1 MNNRYDFVFLFDVKD
16 ANPNGDPDAGNLPRI
31 DPETNQ
37 GLVTDVCLK
46 RKIRN
51 YVLLTKGNK
60 DRFSIFVTEK
70 AILNEKIERAYTQSD
85 EVKTAIQQWD
95 EWKSDKKKAK
105 PERAYEDIA
114 KQWLCENF
122 FDIRTFGAVLNT
134 GDEQNIE
141 GVKNKLKMTA
151 GQVRGPAQIS
161 FARSIDPIVTQ
172 EHALTVVAA
181 RKKDKP
187 VEEQIGIQ
195 GRKFTVPYALYR
207 CQGIINPF
215 LAEQTFFSEGT
226 NRGERKDDDGSDL
239 ELLFNALENS
249 FQFDASSARPAG
261 SMAARGLF
269 IFKHDSQLGSAP
281 SHKLFDSV
289 VVKKKDSVDVPR
301 SFSDYEVTIDESA
314 LPKGVTLIRR
324 I

>member
-1 MNNRYDFVFLFDVKD
+1 MNNRYDFVFLFDAKD
-16 ANPNGDPDAGNLPRI
+16 ANPNGDPDAGNQPRL
-31 DPETNQ
+31 DPETNH

-46 RKIRN
+46 RKVRN
-51 YVLLTKGNK
+51 YVILTRHNEG
-60 DRFSIFVTEK
+60 RFSIFVTEK
-70 AILNEKIERAYTQSD
+70 AILNEKIERAYSESD
-85 EVKTAIQQWD
+85 EVKRAVAQWD
-95 EWKSDKKKAK
+95 NWKSNKKNPK

-134 GDEQNIE
+134 GEEQTIE
-141 GVKNKLKMTA
+141 GLKSKLKMTA
-151 GQVRGPAQIS
+151 GQVRGPVQLS
-161 FARSIDPIVTQ
+161 FSRSIDPIVPL

-215 LAEQTFFSEGT
+215 LAEQTFFTEGT
-226 NRGERKDDDGSDL
+226 NRGEKNGDDGSDL
-239 ELLFNALENS
+239 ELLFSALENC

-269 IFKHDSQLGSAP
+269 VFKHDNQLGKAP
-281 SHKLFDSV
+281 SHKLFDAV
-289 VVKKKDSVDVPR
+289 VIKKKDGIDVPR
-301 SFSDYEVTIDESA
+301 SFSDYEVTVDESA
-314 LPKGVTLIRR
+314 IPDGVTLIRR